1 MQKPPSGAAFF
12 LWSTAVA
19 AVAKDAEGGVGV
31 VAFLFRQP
39 TRGLHAKV
47 C

>member
-1 MQKPPSGAAFF
+1 MRKPPSGAAFF
-12 LWSTAVA
+12 LWPTAA
-19 AVAKDAEGGVGV
+19 AKDAEGGVGV

>member
-1 MQKPPSGAAFF
+1 MRKPPSGAAFF
-12 LWSTAVA
+12 LWSTAV
-19 AVAKDAEGGVGV
+19 VKDAEGGVGV

>member
-12 LWSTAVA
+12 LWPT
-19 AVAKDAEGGVGV
+19 AVAKDDEGGVGV

>member
-1 MQKPPSGAAFF
+1 MRKPPSGAAFF
-12 LWSTAVA
+12 LWSA